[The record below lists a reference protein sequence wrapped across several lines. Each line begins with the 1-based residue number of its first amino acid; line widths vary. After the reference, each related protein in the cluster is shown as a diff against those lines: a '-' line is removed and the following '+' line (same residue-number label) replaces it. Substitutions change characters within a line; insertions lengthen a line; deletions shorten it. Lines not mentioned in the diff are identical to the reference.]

1 MHGVASFKIYCK
13 KFDRSRLG
21 SSGTIVSRQI
31 QRILNDSHWA
41 LHHVVLQVDI
51 KVLKERGVSEMSG
64 LTYEISRC
72 QNPGTSKLNSPCVE
86 NIKLLEAKC
95 LKCFAVCI

>member
-1 MHGVASFKIYCK
+1 MHGVASFKTYRK

-31 QRILNDSHWA
+31 EQILNDSRRV
-41 LHHVVLQVDI
+41 LHHVVLQVDT

-64 LTYEISRC
+64 LTYENARC
-72 QNPGTSKLNSPCVE
+72 QKPGASRLNSPCVE
-86 NIKLLEAKC
+86 NIKRLELKC
-95 LKCFAVCI
+95 LKCFAVCT